1 MQGTRSYLQDIE
13 HGVSVFKT
21 HFQEIK
27 AFADR
32 YESRA
37 TALVHAAT
45 VAVPES
51 ADIHKHGLRDAANL
65 IERVG
70 RENVWLLTAVI
81 SAYSGVG

>member
-1 MQGTRSYLQDIE
+1 MNGARTYLEDIE
-13 HGVSVFKT
+13 HGVSVFKA

-27 AFADR
+27 EFAER

-37 TALVHAAT
+37 SALVHAAH
-45 VAVPES
+45 AAPEMGGV
-51 ADIHKHGLRDAANL
+51 HRHGVRDAANL

-70 RENVWLLTAVI
+70 RENVWMLAAAV